1 MSEYLT
7 LVGRDEP
14 RRGAGELVV
23 TDDPIRVADNHWRAH
38 GWETGEHFIAAL
50 SIYRAD
56 ELIRVFDDVALRAH
70 RLTRSRHEALAVV
83 YFSRHG
89 EMPLGV
95 LSSRLLVHPTSVTST
110 VDALEQRGLVKRVS
124 HPTDRRATLSR
135 ITPKGRRA
143 MEQTCGIMAAG
154 KCGLSALD
162 EGAATRL
169 FTLLEKVRA
178 DAGDIKRVD
187 APIDGRAPHVEDPVL
202 TAERNWAAHGW
213 APGPYF
219 RTSLSIYR
227 TAELIRQSNDSALRP
242 HRLTHAR
249 HEALALLYFSRD
261 GEMPMGK
268 LGERLLVH
276 PTSVTSTVDTLE
288 RLGFVKRVPHPR
300 DRRATLARITARGR
314 RAVASSND
322 NMTETRYGLAV
333 LSSAQAK
340 RISSILSTVR
350 RAA

>member
-1 MSEYLT
+1 MPPTLDLSEYLT
-7 LVGRDEP
+7 LVVRDEP

-23 TDDPIRVADNHWRAH
+23 TDDPIRVADTHWRAH

-56 ELIRVFDDVALRAH
+56 ELIRVFDDVALRSH

-110 VDALEQRGLVKRVS
+110 VDALERLGLVERVS
-124 HPTDRRATLSR
+124 HPTDRRATLAR

-154 KCGLSALD
+154 KCGLSALG

-187 APIDGRAPHVEDPVL
+187 ASDDGHGPHVEDPVL
-202 TAERNWAAHGW
+202 TAERNWTTHGW
-213 APGPYF
+213 ASGPYF
-219 RTSLSIYR
+219 RTSLSD
-227 TAELIRQSNDSALRP
+227 LP
-242 HRLTHAR
+242 HCRA
-249 HEALALLYFSRD
+249 D
-261 GEMPMGK
+261 P
-268 LGERLLVH
+268 
-276 PTSVTSTVDTLE
+276 SVQ
-288 RLGFVKRVPHPR
+288 RLGPPAAPADPR
-300 DRRATLARITARGR
+300 APRGARPLVLLAG
-314 RAVASSND
+314 
-322 NMTETRYGLAV
+322 G
-333 LSSAQAK
+333 
-340 RISSILSTVR
+340 
-350 RAA
+350 